1 MFICLSL
8 VSGLKTMIPF
18 HGINVDSC
26 LTVHDVFQNIADGN
40 FGMFLFYFPFDTSFF
55 IRIKSELSFMIL
67 CDEGDF
73 GLE

>member
-8 VSGLKTMIPF
+8 VSGLKTVIPF

-40 FGMFLFYFPFDTSFF
+40 FGMFLGITA
-55 IRIKSELSFMIL
+55 L
-67 CDEGDF
+67 
-73 GLE
+73 